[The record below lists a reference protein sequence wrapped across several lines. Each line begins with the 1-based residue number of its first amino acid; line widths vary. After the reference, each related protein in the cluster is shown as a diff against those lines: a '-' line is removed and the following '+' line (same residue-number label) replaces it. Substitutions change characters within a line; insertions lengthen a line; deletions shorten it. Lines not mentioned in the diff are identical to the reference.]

1 MDSERDEPGGEES
14 GGPWPAFA
22 DLLAAT
28 TLLFLILFA
37 AVAVPA
43 IQRAGEADAR
53 ESTLRQIDSVLTPA
67 AKDTF
72 VDVRRVGDYLLVS
85 IRGDATFPRDKYL
98 LPDLGKDGRQILR
111 RFGTQLRDDTV
122 LNLIDQVQVVGH
134 TSSEG
139 TEERNWVLSASR
151 AATVALFL
159 IDSVKIPA
167 CQVSALGRSRYYPV
181 DPDSARKTL
190 EPDERDRRIEL
201 EIRPRIPH
209 DSVQTRRRES
219 CVETRGTR

>member
-1 MDSERDEPGGEES
+1 MELDHDDAGAES

-43 IQRAGEADAR
+43 IGKARKSEER
-53 ESTLRQIDSVLTPA
+53 ESTIRRLHDEIRLTGREQR
-67 AKDTF
+67 
-72 VDVRRVGDYLLVS
+72 VEVRRVGDYLLVR
-85 IRGDATFPRDKYL
+85 IQGDATFPKSRYELGNLKPEGKAILHAFGDL
-98 LPDLGKDGRQILR
+98 LRQ
-111 RFGTQLRDDTV
+111 DTA
-122 LNLIDQVQVVGH
+122 LIDQVQVVGH

-139 TEERNWVLSASR
+139 TEAINWVLSASR

-159 IDSVKIPA
+159 IDSVGVPP

-181 DPDSARKTL
+181 DPVQARRSSRTN
-190 EPDERDRRIEL
+190 DRDRRIEL
-201 EIRPRIPH
+201 EIRPAIPS
-209 DSVQTRRRES
+209 DRAQIARRRES
-219 CVETRGTR
+219 CVGHPGRG